1 MKKIDENGFWNYEAN
16 PISKV
21 GVFPYLGSQIDESLE
36 PDKVYYVYRPA
47 EELFSEEA
55 IASFNSVPVPL
66 VDDHTM
72 IGKDYTPAEQKGVDG
87 VISNVR
93 QSGDELIGDLAI
105 YSESM
110 KNKIN
115 HGKKDL
121 SMGYFCSYDLTPGEW
136 NGQHYDAVQRDIR
149 SNHVALVKDGRCGHS
164 VRVYD
169 SFSIDYS
176 VTDNKEQEMQATDA
190 EFKESD
196 HPRDDNGKFTS
207 GGGENSGNASKNL
220 KDIKGTSKLK
230 PKMLTDTWTT
240 GGQTLSTKAK
250 GVINTIE
257 APSARDLG
265 INHFVN
271 KENFSPK
278 DSFEVEHLSD
288 EKMFWDT
295 AAKKLKEYGLKKD
308 AKAAEEESSVREN
321 NIKWYMRHKWKG
333 KNPPEHEWEKL
344 NKKINNFVSS
354 QDSQISEQ
362 KGVKMENLKEKA
374 KDGDLVIKH
383 DDEEEEKT
391 MDAAVDKRELIREI
405 GAIAGQAGMSDELV
419 RTLMQKAEQLA
430 YNGSEETK
438 ADDACDAGE
447 IEEEIKE
454 EEKVEDEDVFEE
466 EKKEKEVDDEDE
478 EEKEDDLSKSLD
490 AMPHKIMKMI
500 AARDSLV
507 EQLKPIIGSFN
518 YQSKT
523 ADQVAKY
530 ACDTLD
536 LKVSKASEAHAC
548 IKGYLAGYKKSQK
561 VYSMDTAATTQ
572 VTNNQIEKYLKGE

>member
-1 MKKIDENGFWNYEAN
+1 M
-16 PISKV
+16 
-21 GVFPYLGSQIDESLE
+21 FPYLGSQIDESLE

-55 IASFNSVPVPL
+55 IASFNAVPVPL

-105 YSESM
+105 YSENM
-110 KNKIN
+110 KDKIN

-136 NGQHYDAVQRDIR
+136 NGQHYDAIQRDIR

-169 SFSIDYS
+169 AFCF
-176 VTDNKEQEMQATDA
+176 DA
-190 EFKESD
+190 DFKESE
-196 HPRDDNGKFTS
+196 HPRDKSGKFTS
-207 GGGENSGNASKNL
+207 GGGSSSGNASKNL

-230 PKMLTDTWTT
+230 PKMFTDTWTA
-240 GGQTLSTKAK
+240 GGQTLSAKAK

-265 INHFVN
+265 INRFVN

-321 NIKWYMRHKWKG
+321 NIKWYMRHRWKG

-344 NKKINNFVSS
+344 NKKMNNFVSS

-362 KGVKMENLKEKA
+362 EGVKMKNLKTA
-374 KDGDLVIKH
+374 KDGDLIVKH

-391 MDAAVDKRELIREI
+391 MDASVDKRELIREI
-405 GAIAGQAGMSDELV
+405 GAIAGQGGLSDELV
-419 RTLMQKAEQLA
+419 RTLMQKAEELA
-430 YNGSEETK
+430 YNGSEETP
-438 ADDACDAGE
+438 ADDACDEDDTEEE
-447 IEEEIKE
+447 IEIKE
-454 EEKVEDEDVFEE
+454 EEKAEDEDTLEEEKEEEKEVNDEEEDEE
-466 EKKEKEVDDEDE
+466 EKKE
-478 EEKEDDLSKSLD
+478 DDLAKSLD
-490 AMPHKIMKMI
+490 AMPKKIMKMI
-500 AARDSLV
+500 ATRDSLV

-530 ACDTLD
+530 ACDALN
-536 LKVSKASEAHAC
+536 LKVSKASDAHAC